1 VDRFRFTTIAHAG
14 MAILNPIGSDK
25 LDAAL
30 GRLEL
35 SPGARVLDVGCGK
48 AEALA
53 RLAEGYGVSGI
64 GVDPNPEFLRDAAQ
78 RHSALDLRLGEIGE
92 QEFAPH
98 SFDAAIC
105 VGSTHAFGD
114 YAGALAS
121 LHPLLRPGG
130 TALIG
135 EGYWKQRPE
144 PEYLARLDAQE
155 SDFTDLVGL
164 ASRARETGYA
174 LRWSAVADD
183 AEWDAY
189 ETAYAENVER
199 FVREHPD
206 DPDATEVTVRIRR
219 WHDGYRKWGRETLG
233 FGLFVLKI

>member
-1 VDRFRFTTIAHAG
+1 VDRFRFTTIAHTG
-14 MAILNPIGSDK
+14 LTILNPIGSEK

-30 GRLEL
+30 ERLEL

-53 RLAEGYGVSGI
+53 RLAERQGVSGI
-64 GVDPNPEFLRDAAQ
+64 GVDPNPEFLRDAVR

-98 SFDAAIC
+98 SLEAAIC

-130 TALIG
+130 SALIG
-135 EGYWKQRPE
+135 EGYWKKHPE
-144 PEYLARLDAQE
+144 PEYRALLDAQE

-164 ASRARETGYA
+164 ASRAREAGYA

-189 ETAYAENVER
+189 ENTYAANVER

-206 DPDATEVTVRIRR
+206 DPDATEMTARIRR
-219 WHDGYRKWGRETLG
+219 WHDGYRKWGRDTLG
-233 FGLFVLKI
+233 FGLFVLQV